1 LRVNGKWVLQQRNGN
16 CFMRGGV
23 EQLGGIVVREVSM
36 IEAVIVSAVRTPVG
50 RAYKGSLRAT
60 RPDDLAAL
68 AIKEAL
74 ARVPGLDAK
83 EVDDVILGCAMPEG
97 EQGMNV
103 ARIAALRAGL
113 PVETSAMTINRFCS
127 SGLQAIALGAE
138 RIRGASADV
147 ILAGGTESMSLV
159 PMGGNKISPNP
170 WLVDHYPDA
179 YINMGLGTENI
190 ARKFGIT
197 REQADAFSAESH
209 KKALAAISAG
219 NFKDE
224 TIPVEVNITAV
235 SSNGNGASSKLKVAA
250 KSATQTFVFHTDE
263 LPRADTSL
271 EILAKL
277 KPAFHLK
284 GTVTAG
290 NSSPMSDG
298 AAACVIMSDSR
309 AKALG
314 LKPLARF
321 VAYATAGCPPEE
333 FGMGPVFAI
342 PKALKLAG
350 LSLGDISV
358 IELNEAFA
366 AQSLAVIQEAGLD
379 AGRVNPNG
387 GAIAL
392 GHPLGCTGAKLTA
405 TLIRDLQRKNARY
418 GMVTMCIGGG
428 MGAAGIFERV

>member
-1 LRVNGKWVLQQRNGN
+1 
-16 CFMRGGV
+16 MP
-23 EQLGGIVVREVSM
+23 
-36 IEAVIVSAVRTPVG
+36 EAVIVSAVRTPVG
-50 RAYKGSLRAT
+50 RAYKGTLRAT

-68 AIKEAL
+68 VIKEAI
-74 ARVPGLDAK
+74 ARVPGLSAS
-83 EVDDVILGCAMPEG
+83 EIDDLILGCAMPEG

-127 SGLQAIALGAE
+127 SGLQAIALAADRVRGGGAE
-138 RIRGASADV
+138 V
-147 ILAGGTESMSLV
+147 IVAGGTESMSMV

-190 ARKFGIT
+190 ARKFGIS
-197 REQADAFSAESH
+197 RDAADEFALNSH
-209 KKALAAISAG
+209 QKAVAAIAAG
-219 NFKDE
+219 KFADE
-224 TIPVEVNITAV
+224 LLPVDVSIT
-235 SSNGNGASSKLKVAA
+235 SLPPNGSGASSKGKPQ
-250 KSATQTFVFHTDE
+250 KPTTQTVKFDIDE

-271 EILAKL
+271 EVLGKL
-277 KPAFHLK
+277 KPAFHVK
-284 GTVTAG
+284 GSVTAG

-298 AAACVIMSDSR
+298 AAAAVVMSDAC
-309 AKALG
+309 AKSLG
-314 LKPLARF
+314 VKPLARF
-321 VAYATAGCPPEE
+321 VAYATAGCLPEE
-333 FGMGPVFAI
+333 FGIGPVNAI

-350 LSLGDISV
+350 LKLDDIAV

-366 AQSLAVIQEAGLD
+366 AQSLAVIQQAGLP
-379 AGRVNPNG
+379 AEKVNPNG

-405 TLIRDLQRKNARY
+405 SILRELERRHARF

-428 MGAAGIFERV
+428 MGAAGIVERL